1 MIIHFFK
8 ILYKTNIGCL
18 INIFTPFFY
27 AISGLFM
34 KISDDAHDRK
44 NNNFL
49 GVMAAVICGIS
60 IGYLAVTNADA
71 AVIFLGILI
80 GTLMAW
86 KIDCMNHIISLLIF
100 LGIILIIGIP
110 PIGIITLI
118 VCAGAAFLDEM
129 GNDNAWVTQNNILY
143 NFFQYRFTLK
153 IAIFLLAVLGLFKVL
168 IPSLQ
173 ISGLL
178 FLSFYTFIFFC
189 LFEIS
194 YEIAGLK
201 FDAIYNGLESLL
213 RIIRSVDGSTN
224 D

>member
-1 MIIHFFK
+1 LID
-8 ILYKTNIGCL
+8 ILL
-18 INIFTPFFY
+18 ALFY
-27 AISGLFM
+27 ALSGLFM

-44 NNNFL
+44 NNKFL
-49 GVMAAVICGIS
+49 GVVAAVICGVS

-80 GTLMAW
+80 GTLAAW
-86 KIDCMNHIISLLIF
+86 KVDCLNHIISLLIF
-100 LGIILIIGIP
+100 LGIILIIGFP
-110 PIGIITLI
+110 SIGILTLI

-129 GNDNAWVTQNNILY
+129 GNDSKWVARNNILY

-153 IAIFLLAVLGLFKVL
+153 IIILLFAVLGLFQTL
-168 IPSLQ
+168 IPFQIQGLQ
-173 ISGLL
+173 

-194 YEIAGLK
+194 YEVVGLK
-201 FDAIYNGLESLL
+201 FDAIYDGFESLL